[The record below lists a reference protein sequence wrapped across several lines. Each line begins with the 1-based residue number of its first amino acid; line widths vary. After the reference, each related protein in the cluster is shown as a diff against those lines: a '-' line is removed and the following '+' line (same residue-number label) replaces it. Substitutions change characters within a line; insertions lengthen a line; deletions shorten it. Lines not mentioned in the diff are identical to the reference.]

1 VKIMRGRESDRSIVI
16 RFKCASRNDARCE
29 VELIGRQLLP
39 PGYVLDD
46 ERITSG
52 RGPDNP
58 RPGRK
63 VSVTLVIFQTDT
75 RHPSIPFEDL
85 ERRFKV
91 VNELGS

>member
-1 VKIMRGRESDRSIVI
+1 MNIMRGRESDRSIVI
-16 RFKCASRNDARCE
+16 RFKVASRNDARCE

-63 VSVTLVIFQTDT
+63 VSVTIVIFQNDT
-75 RHPSIPFEDL
+75 RNPPISFEDL
-85 ERRFKV
+85 IRRLKV
-91 VNELGS
+91 VNEIGS